1 MNVLKVDRRLAVLS
15 ALLEGCSI
23 RSTTRLTGH
32 HKKTVLRLLVESG
45 EHCEALLERELRR
58 LPCPIIEA
66 DEVWTFCRRKQE
78 RLIGID
84 STNPEIGDQYLF
96 VGFHPAS
103 RLVAAHAVGKRDA
116 ATTVEFLAQL
126 RRRVATPKIQ
136 LFTDGFIEYP
146 AAITQAFDDYCN
158 HAQVIAPERVPVG
171 GSYAPTR
178 GRPRKKLRIV
188 KRLGQPE
195 DAAIGTSY
203 VERNNGTIRQQLR
216 RFTRK
221 TLGFSKKLRNLR
233 AAVALYVAWYDFVR
247 PHGSLHG
254 CTPAMALG
262 LAETFWPLER
272 LLP

>member
-78 RLIGID
+78 RLIGLD

-188 KRLGQPE
+188 KRLGQPD